1 MPATMTANH
10 SNAFLLSATLHGAVL
25 ALVLVFTYVVH
36 RQVKGPEKVFELVA
50 GEGDNF
56 AATVAPGRT
65 GTRPAPRAPLTPAQ
79 KLRRDYMVADN
90 KAKIAIQKERE
101 AEEKRLAQL
110 EAEQKKQ
117 AKTQPP
123 AKIDPAK
130 LPKLNPDDIVKGVPG
145 GSLDVKEG
153 AGGNRLTRSDE
164 DSALD
169 LYFAMLK
176 ERLLRAIAKPS
187 GVSDTLVTEAE
198 FRLNAD
204 GSITGARIIK
214 RSGSPEFDNAVL
226 EAFAHTRMPARPDG
240 RSETHKLEFRTRDAE
255 ER

>member
-1 MPATMTANH
+1 MTAH
-10 SNAFLLSATLHGAVL
+10 RSNAFLLSATLHGTVL
-25 ALVLVFTYVVH
+25 ALVLLLTYAVH
-36 RQVKGPEKVFELVA
+36 RQVKEPDKIFELVA

-56 AATVAPGRT
+56 RATVAPGRT
-65 GTRPAPRAPLTPAQ
+65 GSARATPRPPLTPAQ

-110 EAEQKKQ
+110 EAEQKKL
-117 AKTQPP
+117 AKAQPP
-123 AKIDPAK
+123 AKADPTKITKIDPDEFA
-130 LPKLNPDDIVKGVPG
+130 KGVTG
-145 GSLDVKEG
+145 GSLAVKEG

-164 DSALD
+164 GSVLD

-176 ERLLRAIAKPS
+176 ERLQRAIEKPS
-187 GVSDTLVTEAE
+187 GVSDTLVAEVE

-204 GSITGARIIK
+204 GSITGARVIK
-214 RSGSPEFDNAVL
+214 RSGSPEFDSAVL
-226 EAFAHTRMPARPDG
+226 EAFARTRMPARPDG